1 MKRHLKSRN
10 PALNVPKR
18 HESVATDTIFSD
30 TPAVD
35 NGAKQ
40 AQIFVGRESLV
51 ADVYPMNL
59 ANSLSIHWKST
70 SGEGCYGQIVE

>member
-10 PALNVPKR
+10 PTLYVPRR

-35 NGAKQ
+35 SGVQQ
-40 AQIFVGRESLV
+40 AQDLWGE
-51 ADVYPMNL
+51 
-59 ANSLSIHWKST
+59 IHW
-70 SGEGCYGQIVE
+70 